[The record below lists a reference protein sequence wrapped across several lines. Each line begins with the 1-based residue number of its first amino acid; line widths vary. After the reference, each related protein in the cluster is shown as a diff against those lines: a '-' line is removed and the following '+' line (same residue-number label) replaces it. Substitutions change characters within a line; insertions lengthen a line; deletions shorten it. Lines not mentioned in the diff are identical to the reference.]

1 MSKLVGKVAL
11 ITGGARGAVRVVSR
25 RLFVEAHRQLQA
37 AATAASRCKP
47 IAAAGIGLATA
58 QALGKEGA
66 KVVVADI
73 DADAVRQAA
82 TQLQAEGVEACS
94 IACDVGDKAQV
105 HAAVAEA
112 VGRYGGLDI
121 AVANAGIVRSA
132 DFLDMSEADFDAVL
146 RVNLKGTFL
155 VRGVSPGQGLFDLV
169 CAALEHSNMLPS
181 AAWGC
186 SGPNT
191 PDHKGVSYSTAS
203 LADGASGSKA
213 DGCAGAWRRDCQHE
227 LSQRHHSYTDGA
239 SPARLSPLDACVPLS
254 TLPTVEQGRQAW
266 QAYTLCGQFS
276 RCVVTCAVVTPC
288 RYLIVLLRQIAAY
301 NASKGGIDNL
311 TRCMALALA
320 PHKIRVNAVGP
331 GSIMTDVLQS
341 GGSQQRAF
349 DHRSWDRMLL
359 IACPACHILQLP
371 CCCSLHGDLRADISD
386 PPGFLLPA
394 VVTDKEAMGRVLS
407 RTPMLRV
414 GQPSEVASVVCFLSS
429 NDSSYMTGQ
438 TLYVDG
444 GRLALNYTVKV
455 PEEAM

>member
-11 ITGGARGAVRVVSR
+11 ITGGAR
-25 RLFVEAHRQLQA
+25 
-37 AATAASRCKP
+37 
-47 IAAAGIGLATA
+47 GIGLATA

-132 DFLDMSEADFDAVL
+132 DFLDMSETDFDAVL

-155 VRGVSPGQGLFDLV
+155 TGQ
-169 CAALEHSNMLPS
+169 AAAKQMV
-181 AAWGC
+181 A
-186 SGPNT
+186 
-191 PDHKGVSYSTAS
+191 
-203 LADGASGSKA
+203 
-213 DGCAGAWRRDCQHE
+213 
-227 LSQRHHSYTDGA
+227 
-239 SPARLSPLDACVPLS
+239 
-254 TLPTVEQGRQAW
+254 QGR
-266 QAYTLCGQFS
+266 GG
-276 RCVVTCAVVTPC
+276 V
-288 RYLIVLLRQIAAY
+288 IVNMSSVNGITAIPTIAAY

-341 GGSQQRAF
+341 
-349 DHRSWDRMLL
+349 
-359 IACPACHILQLP
+359 
-371 CCCSLHGDLRADISD
+371 
-386 PPGFLLPA
+386 